1 MPRMIAERA
10 DALPALAEAFREHGY
25 AGASVS
31 LISDATGLGKGS
43 LYHFFP
49 GGKDEMASAVLADI
63 DSWFDTNVF
72 TPLRDAEEPT
82 QAITAMFD
90 AVERY
95 FHSGRRICLFGAL
108 ALGETRD
115 RFARQVRDYFSGWV
129 AALAGALTKSGRD
142 KRQAEGLAGEAVA
155 GIQGAIVLARA
166 LDDPGA
172 FSRAM
177 AQLRASLA
185 EP

>member
-1 MPRMIAERA
+1 MPRVIAERA

-63 DSWFDTNVF
+63 DTWFDTNVF
-72 TPLRDAEEPT
+72 TPLHDAQEPA
-82 QAITAMFD
+82 QAIGAMFD
-90 AVERY
+90 TVERY
-95 FHSGRRICLFGAL
+95 FHSGRRICLVGAL
-108 ALGETRD
+108 ALGDTRD
-115 RFARQVRDYFSGWV
+115 RFASQVQDYFAGWI
-129 AALAGALTKSGRD
+129 AALAGALTRSGRG
-142 KRQAEGLAGEAVA
+142 KRQAEALAEEAVA

-166 LDDPGA
+166 LDDPRA

-177 AQLRASLA
+177 AKLRASLA
-185 EP
+185 AP

>member
-1 MPRMIAERA
+1 MPRVIAERA

-25 AGASVS
+25 AGASLS

-63 DSWFDTNVF
+63 DTWFDTNVF
-72 TPLRDAEEPT
+72 TPLHDAQEPA

-90 AVERY
+90 TVERY
-95 FHSGRRICLFGAL
+95 FHSGRRICLVGAL
-108 ALGETRD
+108 ALGDKRD
-115 RFARQVRDYFSGWV
+115 RFASQVRDYFAGWV
-129 AALAGALTKSGRD
+129 AALAGALTRSGHD
-142 KRQAEGLAGEAVA
+142 KRQAEALAEEAVA

-172 FSRAM
+172 FSRAI
-177 AQLRASLA
+177 AKLRAGLA
-185 EP
+185 AP